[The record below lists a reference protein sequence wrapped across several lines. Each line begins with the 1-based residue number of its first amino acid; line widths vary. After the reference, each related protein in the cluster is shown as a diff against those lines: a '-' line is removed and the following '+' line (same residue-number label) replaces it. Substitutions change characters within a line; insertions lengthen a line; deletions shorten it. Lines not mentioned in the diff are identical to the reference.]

1 MEQVSKSNLN
11 LVVGLRYL
19 ETALPSKSLCSDPFE
34 DPLDRSE
41 SKHHII
47 KFIQTLENNHLYVKV
62 VFVKSYHSFFPT
74 VVDEKTLSHLL
85 ETSCQ
90 TKTWGTEKYNQQTTN
105 KLSMLN

>member
-47 KFIQTLENNHLYVKV
+47 KFIKTLENNHLYVKV
-62 VFVKSYHSFFPT
+62 VFCQIISFVF
-74 VVDEKTLSHLL
+74 SN
-85 ETSCQ
+85 SC
-90 TKTWGTEKYNQQTTN
+90 
-105 KLSMLN
+105 